1 VQSKA
6 QLTYNAVSSWLQATD
21 NELEKRTASDVDNRT
36 LAKIRQSAELQEQLQ
51 LQNEVAKSLRRARH
65 EAGALTF
72 KRSETTP
79 VFSAEG
85 EVLELRARQQNVASM
100 LIEDFMIASNQ
111 ATARFLEKHGFPSLR
126 RVVRTPERWGKIV
139 SIAAS
144 LGHELP
150 DEPDAKSLEG
160 FLRIRRQTD
169 PAGFADL
176 SLVIIKLLGRGEY
189 LAASPGSDTSGHFAL
204 AATSYTH
211 STAPNRRFPDLVTQ
225 RLLKAAFAAT
235 PPPYSIEELDQL
247 AVHCTERE
255 NAANKVER
263 FVRKCAAAALLL
275 PRIGELFDGIV
286 TGVTSRGTWVR
297 ISRPEVEG
305 KVFGATS
312 ELDVGDHIQVRLIS
326 ADPEQ
331 GFIDFDLSW
340 L

>member
-1 VQSKA
+1 V
-6 QLTYNAVSSWLQATD
+6 
-21 NELEKRTASDVDNRT
+21 LEKGTNSDADNRT

-51 LQNEVAKSLRRARH
+51 LQNEVAQSLRRARH

-72 KRSETTP
+72 KRSEMTP
-79 VFSAEG
+79 VFSPEG

-111 ATARFLEKHGFPSLR
+111 ATARFLDKHGFPSLR

-139 SIAAS
+139 SIAAL

-176 SLVIIKLLGRGEY
+176 CLVIIKLLGRGEY

-225 RLLKAAFAAT
+225 RLLKAAFSAVT
-235 PPPYSIEELDQL
+235 PPYSIAELDQL

-263 FVRKCAAAALLL
+263 FVKKCAAAALLL

-331 GFIDFDLSW
+331 GFIDFDLA
-340 L
+340 